1 MITITYLGTVVGFLI
16 LSFVGDLLGRKRLMI
31 ICMSGVVIGLVI
43 AIFCQSLMMAGIGL
57 FIASVGVQNAFNI
70 CFYFIAE
77 TVSEDF
83 REKAS
88 VAIQLFYGLGVLL
101 NVIWYYWIKD
111 WQMIFVLF
119 YFLPAVTSVLG
130 VVFIVRDTPIC
141 LVMRNSPSKA
151 LQ

>member
-1 MITITYLGTVVGFLI
+1 MITLTYVGTVVGFLI

-43 AIFCQSLMMAGIGL
+43 AIFCESLVMAGVGL

-70 CFYFIAE
+70 CFYFISE

-101 NVIWYYWIKD
+101 NVVWYYWIKD

-119 YFLPAVTSVLG
+119 YFLPAVASTLG
-130 VVFIVRDTPIC
+130 VVIIVRDTPIC

-151 LQ
+151 L

>member
-1 MITITYLGTVVGFLI
+1 
-16 LSFVGDLLGRKRLMI
+16 MI

>member
-1 MITITYLGTVVGFLI
+1 MITITYVGTVVGFLI

-119 YFLPAVTSVLG
+119 YFLPAVASVLG

>member
-1 MITITYLGTVVGFLI
+1 MITLTYIGTVVGFLL
-16 LSFVGDLLGRKRLMI
+16 LSFVGDLVGRKRLMT
-31 ICMSGVVIGLVI
+31 ICMTGVVVGLVI
-43 AIFCQSLMMAGIGL
+43 AIFCQSLLMAGIGL

-70 CFYFIAE
+70 CFYFISE
-77 TVSEDF
+77 TVSEEF

-101 NVIWYYWIKD
+101 NVLWYFMVKD

-119 YFLPAVTSVLG
+119 YFLPAVASVIG
-130 VVFIVRDTPIC
+130 IVIIVRDTPIC

-151 LQ
+151 L

>member
-1 MITITYLGTVVGFLI
+1 MITITYVGTVVGFLI

-83 REKAS
+83 R
-88 VAIQLFYGLGVLL
+88 
-101 NVIWYYWIKD
+101 
-111 WQMIFVLF
+111 
-119 YFLPAVTSVLG
+119 
-130 VVFIVRDTPIC
+130 
-141 LVMRNSPSKA
+141 
-151 LQ
+151 